1 MSIGEVKDYLDAWT
15 ASQRRQFREQIMI
28 QNYAVVDLSQRIGAM
43 FAEKGQKQEI
53 LHLWDFFPDLFDAER
68 KQFEDG
74 QKDEELERFK
84 ADRARFVQRHN
95 ERWKNQEKGG
105 ET

>member
-1 MSIGEVKDYLDAWT
+1 MKDYLDAWT
-15 ASQRRQFREQIMI
+15 ANQRRQFREQIMI

-53 LHLWDFFPDLFDAER
+53 LHLWDFFPDLFEAER
-68 KQFEDG
+68 KHFEDG

-84 ADRARFVQRHN
+84 ADRARFVRRHN
-95 ERWKNQEKGG
+95 ERWKNLEKGG